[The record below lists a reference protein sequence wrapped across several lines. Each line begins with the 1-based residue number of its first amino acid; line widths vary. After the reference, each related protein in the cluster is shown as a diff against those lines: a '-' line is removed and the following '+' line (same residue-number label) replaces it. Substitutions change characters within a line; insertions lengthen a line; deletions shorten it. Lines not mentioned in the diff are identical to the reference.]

1 MYILIFSSLIFLH
14 AIHAQVILFHRKTN
28 YSYMMGLI
36 KHILTVLVAVIL
48 LFCDAPRH
56 NPLDPESNN
65 YRFGRIE
72 GILETYRVPHQ
83 PISGAEVYWENASLI
98 SETDQNGRFLFSSVK
113 PDNGWLFF
121 HTNYYFKDSLFITW
135 NGKREHNIKHYLN
148 VIPAVDSLV
157 FYSSILNLYNDLQLI
172 LLSIKVRIDD
182 PDNDVD
188 SVYVI
193 SPGLGLKS
201 YLHYDLE
208 TQFFS
213 RELSMQDLGINSP
226 ESVIGHV
233 FDIYVK
239 DRLNNRIRLSSDIIK
254 RIIKEQVE
262 LISPGSHVVVG
273 PTPTL
278 RWIPV
283 NPGFPLEYR
292 IEIYTDEM
300 NLAWHRD
307 HVSDK
312 TSSLTLAHPLQAEK
326 YRWAVWIIDE
336 FQNRSRS
343 KYKSFEV
350 QVR

>member
-1 MYILIFSSLIFLH
+1 
-14 AIHAQVILFHRKTN
+14 
-28 YSYMMGLI
+28 MMGL
-36 KHILTVLVAVIL
+36 KKQLLILFVLASI
-48 LFCDAPRH
+48 FSCDAPRN
-56 NPLDPESNN
+56 NPLDPDSKD
-65 YRFGRIE
+65 YIYGQIQ
-72 GILETYRVPHQ
+72 GTVETYRVPHQ
-83 PISGAEVYWENASLI
+83 PISGAEVFWENASMI
-98 SETDQNGRFLFSSVK
+98 SETGQSGQFVFSAVE
-113 PDNGWLFF
+113 PLDGWI
-121 HTNYYFKDSLFITW
+121 YFRTDDYFYDSLYVSW
-135 NGKREHNIKHYLN
+135 NNLRQYEIRQYLN
-148 VIPAVDSLV
+148 MIPVADSLI

-172 LLSIKVRIDD
+172 LLSIRVRIED

-188 SVYVI
+188 SVYVV
-193 SPGLGLKS
+193 SPGLELKS

-226 ESVIGHV
+226 ESVIGHA

-239 DRLNNRIRLSSDIIK
+239 DKLGNKIRLSSDVIK

-262 LISPGSHVVVG
+262 LISPGGHDIVG

-283 NPGFPLEYR
+283 SPGFPLEYR
-292 IEIYTDEM
+292 VEVYTDEM
-300 NLAWHRD
+300 NLVWYKD
-307 HVSDK
+307 HLPET
-312 TSSLTLAHPLQAEK
+312 TSSLIIENPLPAEK

-350 QVR
+350 QTK